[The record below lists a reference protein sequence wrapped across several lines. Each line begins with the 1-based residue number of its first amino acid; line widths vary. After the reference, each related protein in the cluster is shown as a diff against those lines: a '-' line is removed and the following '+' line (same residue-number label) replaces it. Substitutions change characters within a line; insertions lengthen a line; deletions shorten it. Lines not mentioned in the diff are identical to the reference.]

1 MQPLGISLTTLYPR
15 FAAQG
20 IYLCLMKRRR
30 SRTVRDIL
38 LVFTL
43 GLVLFLRWQ
52 HFSDAIITNLL
63 MLCLLLGT
71 VIYIVISEI
80 TEIAQLARQT
90 IQLRRLRQVVRSQKP
105 VDTMT
110 WAEFEY
116 YVASWLK
123 NQGYSHVELTEHY
136 DLGVDI
142 IAKKDGITWGIQVK
156 HYRRLVGIEAVRQVV
171 VALKKYNCDRAMV
184 VTNSFF
190 STPAKEL
197 AKSQGCLLIDRPRL
211 LRT

>member
-1 MQPLGISLTTLYPR
+1 
-15 FAAQG
+15 
-20 IYLCLMKRRR
+20 MKRRR